1 MEYPEIRLKYFDE
14 AVSEGTIT
22 SDLNADVI
30 VIHQKISASVVNAF
44 FRHGGKC
51 LMSLDK
57 NGAMLF
63 FRHKWLYVPF

>member
-63 FRHKWLYVPF
+63 FRHKNHLCA

>member
-57 NGAMLF
+57 NGAMLSSGT
-63 FRHKWLYVPF
+63 